1 MWQNPLLKEISN
13 PESAIDILERSGCGF
28 QVRLARLFVANSD
41 GTFSSEED
49 LKYVV
54 LCDLSG
60 TPIQTA
66 DGLIVKKVYQK
77 DTKPRWLKVPG
88 PENEIRVKEDSQLFS
103 VNNHYALDLIE
114 DALISYSPVA
124 GVSGQ
129 FAEKYKCK
137 DGSVRATVAFAN
149 DGQPMFLGV
158 VGSRYTT
165 MQNIEISEIGYQF
178 LTNLSE
184 RTKSGA
190 NYGSVLA
197 GGNAHIFRVVISI
210 REQLFANTNLAPE
223 FKSHLDLIHS
233 HDGTLAFHNIF
244 TITEET
250 LPSKPVMMKHHIRL
264 KHTKNILAR
273 SSLVNDTIDEMVA
286 EYNGLVKSKL
296 LLEKHVINKIE
307 DVNALLKVDGM
318 KWDPPD
324 WVKVGVRK
332 LFQSEDFSTVRGW
345 NLWTLFL
352 AVCEHEGRY
361 WDIKTDAY
369 GLPELVKNL
378 KAFQL
383 RRGYLKHFLEVAT
396 TSEL

>member
-1 MWQNPLLKEISN
+1 MWKSPLLKEVAN

-28 QVRLARLFVANSD
+28 QVRLARLFAANSD
-41 GTFSSEED
+41 GTFCNVED

-60 TPIQTA
+60 TPIQTT
-66 DGLIVKKVYQK
+66 DGLIVKTVYQK
-77 DTKPRWLKVPG
+77 DPKPKWLQVPR

-103 VNNHYALDLIE
+103 VNNHYALDFIE
-114 DALISYSPVA
+114 DDLISYSPVV

-149 DGQPMFLGV
+149 DSQPIFLGV

-165 MQNIEISEIGYQF
+165 MQNIEISEIAYQF
-178 LTNLSE
+178 LTSLSE
-184 RTKSGA
+184 RTKSGT
-190 NYGSVLA
+190 NHGTVLA

-210 REQLFANTNLAPE
+210 REQLFENTNFDPR

-264 KHTKNILAR
+264 KHTKNILTR
-273 SSLVNDTIDEMVA
+273 SSLVNDSIDQMVA
-286 EYNGLVKSKL
+286 ECNGFVKSKL

-332 LFQSEDFSTVRGW
+332 LFQSEDFSPVRGW

-361 WDIKTDAY
+361 WDLKANTY

-383 RRGYLKHFLEVAT
+383 RRGYLKHFEEVAS